1 MALAGAAAL
10 FGLAALAAVWYPA
23 RRASL
28 TDPAIALRS
37 E

>member
-1 MALAGAAAL
+1 VL

-23 RRASL
+23 RRASV
-28 TDPAIALRS
+28 TDPAVALRS